1 MKKELWKEIG
11 YSSLACIMGALFMA
25 FGYLAVGL
33 YQEGQGFI
41 YTYQL
46 LFQILILVLGS
57 VFTVL
62 TVVFCFL
69 KKETIYKLG
78 ETCLFLAALFAVLF
92 YALKETGFI
101 DRFSSVEEMREYMQ
115 NYGQWAAVIFVLLQF
130 AQVVALPIPST
141 ITIGAGTA
149 LFGPFLGGVYSWI
162 GILIGSFVAF
172 IIGRYFG
179 YKVTAWIIGKDT
191 LDKWLKKVKGKSNL
205 LLTFMFLFPFF
216 PDDTLCFVAGVTKMK
231 MPYFIIMISLIRA
244 LTIFTTTYSMEG
256 VLIPYTTW
264 WGLLIWGVIFILTVI
279 VMILIMK
286 KGDVMEQW
294 VVQKWSHLQC
304 CFKEKWN
311 RLRRKKRRKKDKE
324 NQSGEI
330 QIQDVEI
337 ETKTSDEIEQMENEK
352 EKEEE

>member
-1 MKKELWKEIG
+1 MKKELWKQIG
-11 YSSLACIMGALFMA
+11 YSSLACIMGALFMV
-25 FGYLAVGL
+25 FGYLAVDL
-33 YQEGQGFI
+33 FQEGQGFI
-41 YTYQL
+41 ISFFI
-46 LFQILILVLGS
+46 FQILILVLGS
-57 VFTVL
+57 IFTIL

-69 KKETIYKLG
+69 KKETIFKLG

-92 YALKETGFI
+92 YVLKETGFI
-101 DRFSSVEEMREYMQ
+101 DRFSSIEEMRDYMR
-115 NYGQWAAVIFVLLQF
+115 NYGQWAAIIFVLLQF

-191 LDKWLKKVKGKSNL
+191 LDKWLKKVQGKSNL

-264 WGLLIWGVIFILTVI
+264 WGLLIWGIIFVFTVI
-279 VMILIMK
+279 VMILILK
-286 KGDVMEQW
+286 KGDIIEQW
-294 VVQKWSHLQC
+294 IVQKWNHLRGK
-304 CFKEKWN
+304 KET
-311 RLRRKKRRKKDKE
+311 KKE
-324 NQSGEI
+324 IEESSGEI

-337 ETKTSDEIEQMENEK
+337 ETKTREEIEQMENEK
-352 EKEEE
+352 EKEEDSSSS

>member
-1 MKKELWKEIG
+1 MKKERWKEIG
-11 YSSLACIMGALFMA
+11 YCSLACIMGALFMV
-25 FGYLAVGL
+25 FGYLAIGL
-33 YQEGQGFI
+33 FQEGQGFI
-41 YTYQL
+41 YSYRV
-46 LFQILILVLGS
+46 LFQVLILVLGS
-57 VFTVL
+57 IFTVL
-62 TVVFCFL
+62 TVVFCLL
-69 KKETIYKLG
+69 KKETIFKLG
-78 ETCLFLAALFAVLF
+78 ETCLFLAALFAIII

-101 DRFSSVEEMREYMQ
+101 DRFSSIEEMRDYMQ
-115 NYGQWAAVIFVLLQF
+115 NYGQWAAVVFVLLQF
-130 AQVVALPIPST
+130 AQVVVLPIPST

-162 GILIGSFVAF
+162 GIVFGSFVAF

-231 MPYFIIMISLIRA
+231 MPYFIITISLIRA

-264 WGLLIWGVIFILTVI
+264 WGLLIWGVIFVLTVV

-286 KGDVMEQW
+286 KGNVMEQW
-294 VVQKWSHLQC
+294 IVQ
-304 CFKEKWN
+304 KWN
-311 RLRRKKRRKKDKE
+311 RLLRKKEKKKQKDQNE
-324 NQSGEI
+324 EI
-330 QIQDVEI
+330 QIQDIEI
-337 ETKTSDEIEQMENEK
+337 ETKAKEEIEQK
-352 EKEEE
+352 EKEEDESSS